1 MKNQI
6 KWLVLA
12 ALVFSTGIVIA
23 QQYATQVKAIV
34 VAASGTSNTVDTI
47 TLTKYEDVAIHI
59 KTYLAGSGT
68 DNTVISYSKS
78 VDGVTYETT
87 PSVVVTIANTGTTA
101 VNTVTNISMGAAGYL
116 KIASIVN
123 GDTGDALTVTNT
135 FAVKP
140 KRFGN

>member
-1 MKNQI
+1 MKKM
-6 KWLVLA
+6 KWAVAAGLVLVA
-12 ALVFSTGIVIA
+12 GIVVA

-34 VAASGTSNTVDTI
+34 VGASGTSNTVDTI
-47 TLTKYEDVAIHI
+47 TLTKYEDVAVHV
-59 KTYLAGSGT
+59 KTQLAGSGT

-87 PSVVVTIANTGTTA
+87 PSVVLTIANTGTTA
-101 VNTVTNISMGAAGYL
+101 VNTVTNISMGACGYL

-135 FAVKP
+135 FSVKP
-140 KRFGN
+140 QRFGK